1 MNQNRRKILKALG
14 GAGAIAAAEP
24 YLSFPAIAQSRTLKI
39 GIIAPKAGI
48 VGTIG
53 ECGLR
58 GTLFAVDR
66 INALPQRPAFV
77 LHTGDL
83 THLAKPAEFDTV
95 AEVLKGIKA
104 DKVLYVPGEHD
115 VFTDDGKLYLEHTL
129 SAPVSGRIG
138 LWSKADSYMHFSD
151 YTVSLAN

>member
-14 GAGAIAAAEP
+14 SGAGALAAQP

-66 INALPQRPAFV
+66 INAAGGIAGRKIVYVRQDDRCEPTAAIAA
-77 LHTGDL
+77 
-83 THLAKPAEFDTV
+83 AK
-95 AEVLKGIKA
+95 
-104 DKVLYVPGEHD
+104 
-115 VFTDDGKLYLEHTL
+115 KLIRD
-129 SAPVSGRIG
+129 VSGHPPADVASITTALIARLRVSAEGQEG
-138 LWSKADSYMHFSD
+138 LKAFLEKRKPSWIS
-151 YTVSLAN
+151 